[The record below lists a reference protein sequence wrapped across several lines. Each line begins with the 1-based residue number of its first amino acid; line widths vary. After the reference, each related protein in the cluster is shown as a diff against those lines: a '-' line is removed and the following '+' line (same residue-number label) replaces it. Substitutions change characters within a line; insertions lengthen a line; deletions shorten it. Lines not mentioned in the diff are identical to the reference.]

1 MVTGLK
7 SEVNCEEQVG
17 AIETD
22 KGILSVYRGQRTS
35 PAVSVKKRILQSSS
49 YQPWCV
55 YVRGREVSLTV
66 YAEGI

>member
-7 SEVNCEEQVG
+7 SEVNSEEQVG

-35 PAVSVKKRILQSSS
+35 PAVSVKKKDIAVIKLSAMV
-49 YQPWCV
+49 CV
-55 YVRGREVSLTV
+55 CEGQGGVPDCVR
-66 YAEGI
+66 